1 MNNKVKSAS
10 NLFFAAGI
18 LWVLEAISEIFGGY
32 VEDFNNVF
40 DYLSESTF
48 GLYFAAFFLGAFY
61 LTKSH
66 QEISGRMLGWGG
78 RIGLALLGLGA
89 VFMTAKSAVNVI
101 YHGFIGDVFLFAESG
116 PLNFIFLIGVLS
128 FVLGTIVFTIGCMT
142 GKVLPWWVAALFI
155 LSLFFVFVPV
165 FGKYVAAAL
174 YSLIGTLVLKKQ
186 ENIEDIS
193 NNFIV
198 K

>member
-1 MNNKVKSAS
+1 MNNKVKLAS
-10 NLFFAAGI
+10 NLFFAAGV
-18 LWVLEAISEIFGGY
+18 LWVLEAIGELFGGY
-32 VEDFNNVF
+32 VEDFNNLF

-48 GLYFAAFFLGAFY
+48 GLYFAAFFLGALY

-66 QEISGRMLGWGG
+66 QEISGRKLGWVG
-78 RIGLALLGLGA
+78 RIGLGLLGFGA
-89 VFMTAKSAVNVI
+89 AAMVLKSTTNVV
-101 YHGFIGDVFLFAESG
+101 YHGFIGDVFLFAENG
-116 PLNFIFLIGVLS
+116 PLNFVFLIGGLS
-128 FVLGTIVFTIGCMT
+128 FVLGTILFMIGCMT
-142 GKVLPWWVAALFI
+142 GKVLPWWVAALFV

-174 YSLIGTLVLKKQ
+174 YALIGMLVLKKQ
-186 ENIEDIS
+186 ENIANVS